1 MTVVAPRRDQVLR
14 DVVAA
19 LDERLDGVVPM
30 DVPGVEQTFRD
41 AATLANVLHV
51 RWHATLAA
59 QLERALADDPAD
71 PAAAVVRAWR
81 RTARELPGVRLVLD
95 RQHAEAVGRERTRL
109 DRRADRQ
116 RQWLAV
122 RAGLAPESR
131 TLDEVAV
138 AVGAE
143 LEAEGRRYFNPRGRS
158 SRRSLVDRLRSVL
171 AA

>member
-19 LDERLDGVVPM
+19 LDERLDGVMPL

-41 AATLANVLHV
+41 AATLADVLYV
-51 RWHATLAA
+51 RWHATLAT
-59 QLERALADDPAD
+59 QLDRALADDPHV
-71 PAAAVVRAWR
+71 AAAAAVRAWR
-81 RTARELPGVRLVLD
+81 RTARELPGVRLALD
-95 RQHAEAVGRERTRL
+95 RHHAEADGRERTRL
-109 DRRADRQ
+109 DRRVDRQ

-131 TLDEVAV
+131 APDEAAV
-138 AVGAE
+138 ALGAE

-158 SRRSLVDRLRSVL
+158 PRRSLVARLRSVL